1 MLTGGVDALP
11 PMATAALMLRPQ
23 SPRRS
28 AMTSNIQLTLPDG
41 SVREYAAGTTG
52 LQVAESIGKGLAKAA
67 VGIELDGEVKSL
79 QLPIAR
85 SAKMKI
91 HTRDSKE
98 GLEVLRHS
106 AAHVLAD
113 AVKRIRPHAKLWK
126 GPPVDDPRYGFYYD
140 IDFGNEPITQDDLPK
155 LEQLMHEIVQKDVPF
170 VFESMPHDAARALMV
185 TEGEDY
191 KVATI
196 DKLPATEAITF
207 YRSGD
212 FVDMCRGP
220 HVPTTGKI
228 GPGIAVLA
236 LAGAYFGN
244 DAGNKMLTRIYGHAF
259 PDKKAMDTHRAN
271 LEEAH
276 KRDHRRLGVDL
287 DLFSTMGDLGA
298 GLILWHP
305 KGGFVRHKMEEF
317 WRQQHLKGGYDIV
330 YSPHIAKADLWQ
342 TSGHL
347 DFYKDS
353 MYSGIDIDGAEYR
366 LKPMNCPFHVQIFK
380 QKRRSYRELPF
391 RWAEL
396 GTVYRY
402 ENQGSLHGLL
412 RVRGF
417 TQDDA
422 HLFLREDQ
430 VEAEITRCL
439 HFVIEMLRAF
449 GFHDYAMNL
458 STRPAKSVGSD
469 ESWQKATAALQK
481 ALESVGLPF
490 QVDEGGGAFYGP
502 KIDVKIKDMLGRT
515 WQCSTIQCDFNLP
528 ERFDMTYIDQSGNKA
543 RPVMVHRALLGSLE
557 RFFGVLV
564 EHHAGAFPT
573 WLAPTQAV
581 LLSVGWRHVEAV
593 TAMSA
598 ELKAR
603 DLRVEFDDSG
613 EKIGQKVR
621 HHLYQEKVPFV
632 AVVGDQELEKGAV
645 TVRSRADG
653 DLGTMPVAAFGDLLQ
668 KLVTERK

>member
-1 MLTGGVDALP
+1 MLAP
-11 PMATAALMLRPQ
+11 N
-23 SPRRS
+23 
-28 AMTSNIQLTLPDG
+28 AMSSDSQIQLTLPDG
-41 SVREYAAGTTG
+41 SVREYAPGTTG

-67 VGIELDGEVKSL
+67 VGIELDGEVQSL
-79 QLPIAR
+79 QLPIGA
-85 SAKMKI
+85 SADIKI

-113 AVKRIRPHAKLWK
+113 AVKRMRPEAKLWK

-140 IDFGNEPITQDDLPK
+140 IDFGEEPITVDDLPE
-155 LEQLMHEIVQKDVPF
+155 LEKLMHEIVKSDVPF
-170 VFESMPHDAARALMV
+170 ELQELPRPDAKALM
-185 TEGEDY
+185 EQHGEDY
-191 KVATI
+191 KLLTI
-196 DKLPATEAITF
+196 DKIPDGEPLTF
-207 YRSGD
+207 YHSGS
-212 FVDMCRGP
+212 FVDLCKGP
-220 HVPTTGKI
+220 HVPSTGKV
-228 GPGIAVLA
+228 GQGIAVLA
-236 LAGAYFGN
+236 LAGAYLGD

-259 PDKKAMDTHRAN
+259 SDKKAMEEHRKN
-271 LEEAH
+271 LEEAA

-305 KGGFVRHKMEEF
+305 KGGFVRHKVEEF
-317 WRQQHLKGGYDIV
+317 WRDQHIDGGYDIV
-330 YSPHIAKADLWQ
+330 YSPHIAKSDLWA

-347 DFYKDS
+347 DFYKES
-353 MYSGIDIDGAEYR
+353 MYSGIDIDGSEYL

-380 QKRRSYRELPF
+380 SKRRSYRELPF

-430 VEAEITRCL
+430 VEEEITRCL
-439 HFVIEMLRAF
+439 HFVIDMLRAF
-449 GFHDYAMNL
+449 GFEEYEMNL
-458 STRPAKSVGSD
+458 STRPEKSVGED
-469 ESWQKATAALQK
+469 ASWEKATEALRA
-481 ALESVGLPF
+481 ALESVGLGYEL
-490 QVDEGGGAFYGP
+490 DEGGGAFYGP
-502 KIDVKIKDMLGRT
+502 KIDVKIKDSLGRT

-528 ERFDMTYIDQSGNKA
+528 ERFDMTYVDQDGGKT

-564 EHHAGAFPT
+564 EHHGGAFPV

-581 LLSVGWRHVEAV
+581 VLSVGERHADAAEALSRE
-593 TAMSA
+593 MK
-598 ELKAR
+598 EQR
-603 DLRVEFDDSG
+603 LRVDADTSG
-613 EKIGQKVR
+613 WKIGAKIR
-621 HHLYQEKVPFV
+621 HHLWQEKIPLVGV
-632 AVVGDQELEKGAV
+632 IGDQEVDTNMVA
-645 TVRSRADG
+645 VRSRKDG
-653 DLGTMPVAAFGDLLQ
+653 DLGVMSTANFAALLRNCE
-668 KLVTERK
+668 TERR

>member
-1 MLTGGVDALP
+1 MST
-11 PMATAALMLRPQ
+11 ATPIR
-23 SPRRS
+23 
-28 AMTSNIQLTLPDG
+28 LTLPDG
-41 SVREYAAGTTG
+41 SVREYAPGTTG

-67 VGIELDGEVKSL
+67 VGIELDGQVQSL
-79 QLPIAR
+79 QLPIAN

-91 HTRDSKE
+91 YTRDTKE

-113 AVKRIRPHAKLWK
+113 AVKRIRPNAKLWK

-140 IDFGNEPITQDDLPK
+140 IDFGSEPITQDDLPK
-155 LEQLMHEIVQKDVPF
+155 LEQLMQEIIQKDVPF
-170 VFESMPHDAARALMV
+170 VLEAMARDDARALMV
-185 TEGEDY
+185 KCGEDY

-196 DKLPATEAITF
+196 DKIPPSDTITF
-207 YRSGD
+207 YRSGE

-220 HVPTTGKI
+220 HVPSTGKI
-228 GPGIAVLA
+228 GQGIAVLA

-259 PDKKAMDTHRAN
+259 PDKKAMDTHRGN
-271 LEEAH
+271 LEEAS
-276 KRDHRRLGVDL
+276 KRDHRRLGIDL

-317 WRQQHLKGGYDIV
+317 WRQEHLRGGYDIV

-380 QKRRSYRELPF
+380 QKRRSYRDLPF

-430 VEAEITRCL
+430 VEEEITRCL
-439 HFVIEMLRAF
+439 HFVIAMLRAF
-449 GFHDYAMNL
+449 GFNDYAMNL

-469 ESWQKATAALQK
+469 ASWEKATTALRR

-490 QVDEGGGAFYGP
+490 QIDEGGGAFYGP
-502 KIDVKIKDMLGRT
+502 KIDVKIKDLLGRT

-528 ERFDMTYIDQSGNKA
+528 ERFDMTYIDQSGGKS

-564 EHHAGAFPT
+564 EHHAGAFPV
-573 WLAPTQAV
+573 WLAPVQAV
-581 LLSVGWRHVEAV
+581 LLTVGERHAE
-593 TAMSA
+593 TALA
-598 ELKAR
+598 LQREWKAK
-603 DLRVEFDDSG
+603 DLRIDVDDTG

-621 HHLYQEKVPFV
+621 HHLFQEKVPYV
-632 AVVGDQELEKGAV
+632 GVIGDQELQNGTV
-645 TVRSRADG
+645 TVRARSGG
-653 DLGTMPVAAFGDLLQ
+653 DLGAMPQAQFAELLHKLAA
-668 KLVTERK
+668 ERK

>member
-1 MLTGGVDALP
+1 MTDA
-11 PMATAALMLRPQ
+11 AK
-23 SPRRS
+23 
-28 AMTSNIQLTLPDG
+28 IQLTLPDG
-41 SVREYAAGTTG
+41 SLREYPAGTTG

-67 VGIELDGEVKSL
+67 VGIELDGRVQSL
-79 QLPIAR
+79 QLPIRGPAR
-85 SAKMKI
+85 I
-91 HTRDSKE
+91 RILTRDSKE

-113 AVKRIRPHAKLWK
+113 AVKRIRPRAKLWK

-140 IDFGNEPITQDDLPK
+140 IDFGDEPITQDDLPK
-155 LEQLMHEIVQKDVPF
+155 LEQLMHEIIASDVPF
-170 VFESMPHDAARALMV
+170 VLEAMDHAAARALMV
-185 TEGEDY
+185 KEGEDY

-196 DKLPATEAITF
+196 DRLPADETITF
-207 YRSGD
+207 YRSGS

-220 HVPTTGKI
+220 HVPSTGRI
-228 GPGIAVLA
+228 GQGIAVLA

-259 PDKKAMDTHRAN
+259 PDKKAMEQHRRN
-271 LEEAH
+271 LEEAQQ
-276 KRDHRRLGVDL
+276 RDHRRLGVDL

-305 KGGFVRHKMEEF
+305 KGGFVRHKVEEF
-317 WRQQHLKGGYDIV
+317 WRQEHLQGGYDIV

-347 DFYKDS
+347 DFYRDS

-366 LKPMNCPFHVQIFK
+366 LKPMNCPFHVQIYK
-380 QKRRSYRELPF
+380 QRRRSYRELPF

-430 VEAEITRCL
+430 VEEEIARCL
-439 HFVIEMLRAF
+439 QFVIRMLRAF
-449 GFHDYAMNL
+449 GFQEYELNL

-469 ESWQKATAALQK
+469 ASWEKATRALRL

-502 KIDVKIKDMLGRT
+502 KIDVKIKDVLGRT

-528 ERFDMTYIDQSGNKA
+528 ERFDMTYIDATGNRA

-564 EHHAGAFPT
+564 EHHGGAFPV
-573 WLAPTQAV
+573 WLAPVQAV
-581 LLSVGWRHVEAV
+581 LLTVGERHAEAARRV
-593 TAMSA
+593 QA
-598 ELKAR
+598 ELRAR
-603 DLRVEFDDSG
+603 GLRVDVDDSG

-621 HHLYQEKVPFV
+621 QHLFQEKVPYV
-632 AVVGDQELEKGAV
+632 GVIGDQELAAGTV
-645 TVRSRADG
+645 TVRGRSDG
-653 DLGTMPVAAFGDLLQ
+653 ELGAMPTAAFGDLLR
-668 KLVTERK
+668 ERDAARS